1 MVVVLN
7 GKETDVSGLMTI
19 ADLLA
24 ARDVPTETVVVERN
38 GEIIP
43 GEAFGTAQLEE
54 GDHLEVLRFV
64 GGG

>member
-1 MVVVLN
+1 MIVVIN
-7 GKETDVSGLMTI
+7 GNEIEAAPGMTI

-24 ARDVPTETVVVERN
+24 EREIKPETVVVERN
-38 GEIIP
+38 GDIVP
-43 GEAFGTAQLEE
+43 GADFASITLDD

>member
-7 GKETDVSGLMTI
+7 GDETDVSGPMTI
-19 ADLLA
+19 ADLLV
-24 ARDVPTETVVVERN
+24 AREVAPETVVVERN
-38 GEIIP
+38 GEIVP
-43 GEAFGTAQLEE
+43 GDAFGTTQLED

>member
-1 MVVVLN
+1 MIVVIN
-7 GKETDVSGLMTI
+7 GNEIEAAPGMTI

-24 ARDVPTETVVVERN
+24 EREIKPETVVVERN
-38 GEIIP
+38 GGIVP
-43 GEAFGTAQLEE
+43 GADFASISLDD